1 MGTYRLYCLDGV
13 DKVASAHWIEADDD
27 QAALGSAHDLRDG
40 RKCEL
45 WKGDRLVA
53 RIDDRQGC

>member
-13 DKVASAHWIEADDD
+13 DKVASAHWIEAGDDE
-27 QAALGSAHDLRDG
+27 AAIDAAHELRGG

-45 WKGDRLVA
+45 WRGDRLIA
-53 RIDDRQGC
+53 RIDSRPN